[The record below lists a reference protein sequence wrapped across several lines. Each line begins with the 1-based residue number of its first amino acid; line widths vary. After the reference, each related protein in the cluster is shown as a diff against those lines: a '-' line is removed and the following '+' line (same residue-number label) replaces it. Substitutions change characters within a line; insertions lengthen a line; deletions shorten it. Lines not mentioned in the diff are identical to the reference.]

1 MLFKP
6 TLYRKSAR
14 ELSAEELKKM
24 DIRLLLLD
32 ADNTLRRHHDKTPC
46 DWVEDFTK
54 RMNEGGIS
62 LIITSNAKA
71 ANVAGFA
78 NTVGLPFYALCK

>member
-54 RMNEGGIS
+54 RMNEGGYT
-62 LIITSNAKA
+62 LC
-71 ANVAGFA
+71 AGKSHRA
-78 NTVGLPFYALCK
+78 